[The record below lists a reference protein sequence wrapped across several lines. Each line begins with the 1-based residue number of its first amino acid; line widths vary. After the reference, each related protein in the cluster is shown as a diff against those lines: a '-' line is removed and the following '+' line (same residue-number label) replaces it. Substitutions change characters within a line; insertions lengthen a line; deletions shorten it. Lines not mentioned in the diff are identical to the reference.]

1 MSRNPSLILCLGLSV
16 WLMGCTSEKPSSQ
29 KEGSPEASETD
40 QKEQRV
46 SYEEGKGLLLKPETA
61 EAIGLQ
67 FASVS
72 EQPLPSRVE
81 LEAQVY
87 LAAGDTM
94 PAHNPKQ
101 RSAYASAVI
110 PADQAKQLNVG
121 DPVTQTKGKDELSGR
136 LTKISLS
143 PGRGG
148 HQTSLTLEIADPKSL
163 LHVGD
168 FIHVA
173 VIGPLAKKPTL
184 SIPRAS
190 LLETIT
196 GTFVYVDR
204 EGHLLRIPV
213 VAGTVAGES
222 VEITE
227 GLTVGDKV
235 VLEPVELIYL
245 TELRLTKGGG
255 HAD

>member
-1 MSRNPSLILCLGLSV
+1 MSRNPSLILFFGLSV
-16 WLMGCTSEKPSSQ
+16 WLMGCMAEKPSSK
-29 KEGSPEASETD
+29 KEGSPEALETD
-40 QKEQRV
+40 PKEQSV
-46 SYEEGKGLLLKPETA
+46 FYEEGKGLLLKPETA

-67 FASVS
+67 FTSVS
-72 EQPLPSRVE
+72 EQPLSSRVE
-81 LEAQVY
+81 LEAQVF

-94 PAHNPKQ
+94 PVHNLKQ
-101 RSAYASAVI
+101 RIAYASAVI
-110 PADQAKQLNVG
+110 PADQAKQLHVG
-121 DPVTQTKGKDELSGR
+121 DPVTLGKGKDELSGS
-136 LTKISLS
+136 LSKISS
-143 PGRGG
+143 YPGGRG

-163 LHVGD
+163 LHVGE

-184 SIPRAS
+184 SIPKAA

-196 GTFVYVDR
+196 GSFVFVERD
-204 EGHLLRIPV
+204 GHLLRIPV

-235 VLEPVELIYL
+235 VLAPVELIYL

>member
-16 WLMGCTSEKPSSQ
+16 WLVGCTVEKPSSQ

-40 QKEQRV
+40 PKEQSV
-46 SYEEGKGLLLKPETA
+46 SYEVGKGLILKPETA
-61 EAIGLQ
+61 EAIGLK

-72 EQPLPSRVE
+72 EESLSSRAE

-87 LAAGDTM
+87 LAAGDAM
-94 PAHNPKQ
+94 PAHNLNQ

-110 PADQAKQLNVG
+110 PEDQAKQLNVG
-121 DPVTQTKGKDELSGR
+121 DRVTLTKGKDELSGR
-136 LTKISLS
+136 LTKISS
-143 PGRGG
+143 SSGG
-148 HQTSLTLEIADPKSL
+148 GEHQTSLTLEIADPKSL
-163 LHVGD
+163 LHVGE

-173 VIGPLAKKPTL
+173 VIGSLAKKRTL
-184 SIPRAS
+184 SIPKAA
-190 LLETIT
+190 LLETIA
-196 GTFVYVDR
+196 GSFVFVKR

-213 VAGTVAGES
+213 VTGTVAGDS

-235 VLEPVELIYL
+235 VLAPVELIYL

>member
-1 MSRNPSLILCLGLSV
+1 
-16 WLMGCTSEKPSSQ
+16 MGCMAEKPSSK

-40 QKEQRV
+40 PKEQSV
-46 SYEEGKGLLLKPETA
+46 SYKEGKGLLLKPETA

-72 EQPLPSRVE
+72 EQPLSSSIE

-87 LAAGDTM
+87 LAAGDAM
-94 PAHNPKQ
+94 PAHNLNP

-110 PADQAKQLNVG
+110 DANEAKQLNVG
-121 DPVTQTKGKDELSGR
+121 DRVTLTKGKDEFSGR
-136 LTKISLS
+136 LTKISS
-143 PGRGG
+143 YPGGGG
-148 HQTSLTLEIADPKSL
+148 HQTSLTLEIADPKSH
-163 LHVGD
+163 LHVGE

-173 VIGPLAKKPTL
+173 VIGPLAKKPML
-184 SIPRAS
+184 SIPKAA

-196 GTFVYVDR
+196 GSFVFVER
-204 EGHLLRIPV
+204 EVHLLRIPV
-213 VAGTVAGES
+213 VAGTVAGDS

-227 GLTVGDKV
+227 GLTVGEKV
-235 VLEPVELIYL
+235 VLAPVELIYL

>member
-1 MSRNPSLILCLGLSV
+1 MSRNTSLVLCLSV
-16 WLMGCTSEKPSSQ
+16 WLMGCMAEKPSSQ
-29 KEGSPEASETD
+29 KDGSPEASETD
-40 QKEQRV
+40 PKEQSV

-72 EQPLPSRVE
+72 QQPLSSSIE

-87 LAAGDTM
+87 LAAGDAM
-94 PAHNPKQ
+94 PAHNLNQ

-110 PADQAKQLNVG
+110 PADQAKQLNIG
-121 DPVTQTKGKDELSGR
+121 DRATLTKGKDEFSGR
-136 LTKISLS
+136 LTKISS
-143 PGRGG
+143 YPGGGG
-148 HQTSLTLEIADPKSL
+148 HQISLTLEIADPKSL
-163 LHVGD
+163 LHVGE
-168 FIHVA
+168 FIHVV
-173 VIGPLAKKPTL
+173 VIGSLAKKRTL
-184 SIPRAS
+184 SIPKAA

-196 GTFVYVDR
+196 GSFVFVER

-213 VAGTVAGES
+213 VAGTVAGDS

-235 VLEPVELIYL
+235 VLAPVELIYL

>member
-1 MSRNPSLILCLGLSV
+1 MSKKPFLILCLGLSV
-16 WLMGCTSEKPSSQ
+16 WLMGCMAEKPSSK

-40 QKEQRV
+40 PKEQSV
-46 SYEEGKGLLLKPETA
+46 FYEEGKGLLLKPETA

-72 EQPLPSRVE
+72 EQPLSSRVE
-81 LEAQVY
+81 LEAQVF

-94 PAHNPKQ
+94 PAHNLKQ
-101 RSAYASAVI
+101 RIAYASAVI
-110 PADQAKQLNVG
+110 PADQAKQLHVG
-121 DPVTQTKGKDELSGR
+121 DPVTLRKGKDELSGS
-136 LTKISLS
+136 LSKISS
-143 PGRGG
+143 YPGGGG

-163 LHVGD
+163 LHVGE

-184 SIPRAS
+184 SIPKAAQ
-190 LLETIT
+190 LETIT
-196 GTFVYVDR
+196 GSFVFVERD
-204 EGHLLRIPV
+204 GHLLRIPV
-213 VAGTVAGES
+213 VAGTVAGDS

-227 GLTVGDKV
+227 GLNSGERV
-235 VLEPVELIYL
+235 VVAPVELIYL
-245 TELRLTKGGG
+245 TELRLIKGGG

>member
-16 WLMGCTSEKPSSQ
+16 WLMGCMAEKPSSQ
-29 KEGSPEASETD
+29 KEGLPEASETD
-40 QKEQRV
+40 PKEQSV

-72 EQPLPSRVE
+72 KQPLPSRVE
-81 LEAQVY
+81 LEAQVFV
-87 LAAGDTM
+87 AAGDTM
-94 PAHNPKQ
+94 PAHKPKQ
-101 RSAYASAVI
+101 RSAYASAMI

-121 DPVTQTKGKDELSGR
+121 DPVTLTKGTDELSGR
-136 LTKISLS
+136 LTKISS
-143 PGRGG
+143 YPGGGG

-163 LHVGD
+163 LYVGE

-184 SIPRAS
+184 SIPKAA

-196 GTFVYVDR
+196 GSFVFVER
-204 EGHLLRIPV
+204 EGHLLRIPI
-213 VAGTVAGES
+213 VAGTVTGDS

-227 GLTVGDKV
+227 GLTIGDKV
-235 VLEPVELIYL
+235 VLAPVELIYL

>member
-1 MSRNPSLILCLGLSV
+1 MSRNPSLLLCLGLSV
-16 WLMGCTSEKPSSQ
+16 WLMGCTVEKPSTK

-40 QKEQRV
+40 PKEQSV
-46 SYEEGKGLLLKPETA
+46 SYEEEKGLLLKPKTA

-72 EQPLPSRVE
+72 EQPLSSSVE

-87 LAAGDTM
+87 LAAGDAM
-94 PAHNPKQ
+94 PAHNLNQ

-110 PADQAKQLNVG
+110 DANQAKQLNVG
-121 DPVTQTKGKDELSGR
+121 DRVTLTKGKDELSGR
-136 LTKISLS
+136 LTKISS
-143 PGRGG
+143 YPSGGG

-163 LHVGD
+163 LHVGE

-184 SIPRAS
+184 SIPKVA

-196 GTFVYVDR
+196 GNFVFVER
-204 EGHLLRIPV
+204 EGHLLKIPV
-213 VAGTVAGES
+213 VAGTVAGDS

-235 VLEPVELIYL
+235 VLAPVELIYL

>member
-1 MSRNPSLILCLGLSV
+1 MSRNTSLILCLGLSV
-16 WLMGCTSEKPSSQ
+16 WLVGCTVEKPSSQ
-29 KEGSPEASETD
+29 KEGTPEASETD
-40 QKEQRV
+40 PKEQSV

-72 EQPLPSRVE
+72 EQPLSSRVE
-81 LEAQVY
+81 LEAQVF

-94 PAHNPKQ
+94 PAHNSKQ

-121 DPVTQTKGKDELSGR
+121 DSVTLTKGKDELSGR
-136 LTKISLS
+136 LTKISLY
-143 PGRGG
+143 PGGGG

-163 LHVGD
+163 LHVGE

-173 VIGPLAKKPTL
+173 VIGSLAKKRTL
-184 SIPRAS
+184 SIPKAA

-196 GTFVYVDR
+196 GSFVYVERD
-204 EGHLLRIPV
+204 GHLLRIPV
-213 VAGTVAGES
+213 VAGTIAGDL

-235 VLEPVELIYL
+235 VLAPVELIYL

>member
-1 MSRNPSLILCLGLSV
+1 MSRNTSLILCLGLSV
-16 WLMGCTSEKPSSQ
+16 WLVGCTVEKPCSQ
-29 KEGSPEASETD
+29 KEGTPEASETD
-40 QKEQRV
+40 PKEQSV

-72 EQPLPSRVE
+72 EQPLSSRVE
-81 LEAQVY
+81 LEAQVF

-94 PAHNPKQ
+94 PAHNSKQ

-121 DPVTQTKGKDELSGR
+121 DSVTLTKGKDELSGR
-136 LTKISLS
+136 LTKILLY
-143 PGRGG
+143 PGGGG

-163 LHVGD
+163 LHVGE

-173 VIGPLAKKPTL
+173 VIGSLAKKRTL
-184 SIPRAS
+184 SIPKAA

-196 GTFVYVDR
+196 GSFVYVERD
-204 EGHLLRIPV
+204 GHLLRIPV
-213 VAGTVAGES
+213 VAGTVAGDS

-227 GLTVGDKV
+227 GLTIGDKV
-235 VLEPVELIYL
+235 VLAPVELIYL